1 MLDIINHVNLLR
13 QQIYQF
19 LSIIMVE
26 DFFWGTLVNI
36 LYISN
41 IIYSF
46 YIFMYKIKIFISD
59 LMDLY
64 LIGLSLNIN
73 CVVISVK

>member
-36 LYISN
+36 LYILN